1 MTTRTNT
8 RPVLEAAGVPLPGF
22 DPTRV
27 QPGFDHV
34 NRYFDRHIGQV
45 AVKILPGEYYVTTQ
59 GEAVVTVL
67 GSCVSACVRDRRL
80 GIGGMNHFMLP
91 APQVQEAAGANG
103 RAERYGS
110 VAMERLINAVL
121 KAGGDRRELE
131 VKVFGGGRV
140 LAQMTDVGRRNIEF
154 VRAYLASERIAV
166 LAQDLGGAHP
176 RHVQFFPDSGRAR
189 VRLLRHLNNATIVV
203 RERGYLDRLKSDP
216 VAGEVELF

>member
-1 MTTRTNT
+1 MSALANARRTR
-8 RPVLEAAGVPLPGF
+8 RAAAGPLPGF
-22 DPTRV
+22 DPAKA

-34 NRYFDRHIGQV
+34 NRYFDRLIGQV

-91 APQVQEAAGANG
+91 APFAEEAATANG
-103 RAERYGS
+103 RGERYGN
-110 VAMERLINAVL
+110 VAMERLINGVL
-121 KAGGDRRELE
+121 RAGGDRRELE

-154 VRAYLASERIAV
+154 VRHYLASEGVSV
-166 LAQDLGGAHP
+166 LAEDLGGVHP
-176 RHVQFFPDSGRAR
+176 RHVQFFPASGRVR
-189 VRLLRHLNNATIVV
+189 VRLLRHLKNDTVIV
-203 RERGYLDRLKSDP
+203 RERGYLDRLRSDP
-216 VAGEVELF
+216 VVGEVELF

>member
-1 MTTRTNT
+1 MTMLSNAR
-8 RPVLEAAGVPLPGF
+8 VPQATTVSHLPGF
-22 DPTRV
+22 DPARA

-34 NRYFDRHIGQV
+34 TRYFDRHIGQV

-91 APQVQEAAGANG
+91 APFADEATTAVG

-121 KAGGDRRELE
+121 RAGGDRRALE

-140 LAQMTDVGRRNIEF
+140 LAQMTDVGLRNIDF

-166 LAQDLGGAHP
+166 LAEDLGGVLP
-176 RHVQFFPDSGRAR
+176 RHVQFFPDSGRVR
-189 VRLLRHLNNATIVV
+189 VRLLRRLNNATIIV
-203 RERGYLDRLKSDP
+203 RERGYQDRLKSDP